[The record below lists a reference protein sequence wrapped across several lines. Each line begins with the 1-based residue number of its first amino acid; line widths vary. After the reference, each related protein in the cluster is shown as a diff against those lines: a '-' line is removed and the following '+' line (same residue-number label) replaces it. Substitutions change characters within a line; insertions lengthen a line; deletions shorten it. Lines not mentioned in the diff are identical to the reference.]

1 MFSSSSSSFLPL
13 PFFFS
18 ALPDLGLAAAV
29 VFSPDL
35 GLAAAAV
42 ALMALVLAF
51 AIACVS
57 QAWI

>member
-13 PFFFS
+13 PFFS

-29 VFSPDL
+29 VFPPDL